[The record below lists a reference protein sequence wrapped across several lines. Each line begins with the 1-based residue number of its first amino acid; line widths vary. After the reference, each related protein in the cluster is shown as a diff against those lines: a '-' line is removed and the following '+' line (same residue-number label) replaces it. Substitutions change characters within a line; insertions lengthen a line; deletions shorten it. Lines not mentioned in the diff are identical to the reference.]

1 MIGANYRPR
10 LKPAIDPPQDKPM
23 STVERMTDPGLGLS
37 PGAPTDLPSND
48 PSSYER
54 IIKPSEGWIGI
65 DWKELYHSR
74 ELFDTL
80 ILRDIRIRYKQTVF
94 GVAWAVL
101 QPLLSMAIFT
111 LVFGRI
117 PGAKPEGIPYPLFVY
132 AGLIPWTFFSS
143 AVTSA
148 GTSLLGQQQLLTK
161 IYFPRLYV
169 PASTAGA
176 YLVDMGIGL
185 GLFAVLMPF
194 YHFAPSI
201 NLIFLPFIILLTFA
215 ASFGLG
221 LVFASMTIMFRD
233 LRFIIPF
240 IMSMMMFASPLF
252 FRPEMLSSKVQFLIA
267 LNPISGIISAYRWS
281 ILGMPLDVPALLMS
295 IVVTIV
301 VLTFGMFFFRKTE
314 RYFADLL

>member
-1 MIGANYRPR
+1 
-10 LKPAIDPPQDKPM
+10 M
-23 STVERMTDPGLGLS
+23 STLERAAQPDPALSTGPVAEPKVNDPTANDPGS
-37 PGAPTDLPSND
+37 I
-48 PSSYER
+48 ER

-65 DWKELYHSR
+65 NWSELYHSR

-101 QPLLSMAIFT
+101 QPLASMIVFT

-117 PGAKPEGIPYPLFVY
+117 PGAKPEGVPYPLFVF

-143 AVTSA
+143 AAGSA
-148 GTSLLGQQQLLTK
+148 GMSLLGQQQLLTK

-176 YLVDMGIGL
+176 FLVDMAIGL
-185 GLFAVLMPF
+185 GLFAVLLPI
-194 YHFAPSI
+194 YQYTPSA
-201 NLIFLPFIILLTFA
+201 NLILLPLLILLMFA
-215 ASFGLG
+215 ASLGFG
-221 LVFASMTIMFRD
+221 LVFASMTIMYRD

-240 IMSMMMFASPLF
+240 FMSLLMFASPLF
-252 FRPEMLSSKVQFLIA
+252 VRPQMLSPKVQLLFS
-267 LNPISGIISAYRWS
+267 LNPISGIITAFRWS
-281 ILGMPLDVPALLMS
+281 ILGTPLDVRALLFS
-295 IVVTIV
+295 IVISTL
-301 VLTFGMFFFRKTE
+301 VLIFGMFFFRKTE